1 MINVLRLNLQ
11 VKRKRTFK
19 KPYNSSCYYNLFWFL
34 SMNKW
39 LGFPVIKKNWFSV
52 SGPAVY
58 VIISIIIDSL

>member
-11 VKRKRTFK
+11 LKRKRTFK
-19 KPYNSSCYYNLFWFL
+19 IQYHSSCYYNLFWFL

-39 LGFPVIKKNWFSV
+39 LRFPVIKKNWFSV